1 MIIDDK
7 YIVYENLK
15 NIYLT
20 NPTNRAYED
29 YFFYALANY
38 DEKSVIEGWKEF
50 QVFVK
55 QRNNQY
61 YQNVKKC

>member
-1 MIIDDK
+1 MTIDDK

-38 DEKSVIEGWKEF
+38 DEKSVIEG
-50 QVFVK
+50 
-55 QRNNQY
+55 
-61 YQNVKKC
+61 